1 MKANQSSLWLK
12 FYILNWDLKQY
23 NNNNKKK
30 TQDKL
35 ELTIKCLIPWE

>member
-30 TQDKL
+30 NSR
-35 ELTIKCLIPWE
+35 

>member
-23 NNNNKKK
+23 NNNKKK
-30 TQDKL
+30 NLKINL
-35 ELTIKCLIPWE
+35 N